1 MQLDKI
7 IMKEGMVDAY
17 WEIADAVDKSAGK
30 TEEVMLFHKF
40 DHDPCYQQ
48 KFVSAEVFRKSDDFL
63 FRGNNFP
70 VQENA
75 EKQTKLAM
83 HFSIEIYGNVSDE
96 VIEKTNS
103 LEFPLKHFSTS
114 SVG

>member
-7 IMKEGMVDAY
+7 IMKEGMVHAY
-17 WEIADAVDKSAGK
+17 SEIADAADKSANE
-30 TEEVMLFHKF
+30 TEEVMLFHYF
-40 DHDPCYQQ
+40 DHDPYYQQ
-48 KFVSAEVFRKSDDFL
+48 KFVSTPVYRESDVFL
-63 FRGNNFP
+63 FRGDNSL
-70 VQENA
+70 VQEDV
-75 EKQTKLAM
+75 EKQMKLAM

>member
-7 IMKEGMVDAY
+7 IMNEGMVDAY

-48 KFVSAEVFRKSDDFL
+48 KFVSAGVFRKSDDFL

>member
-1 MQLDKI
+1 
-7 IMKEGMVDAY
+7 MVHAY
-17 WEIADAVDKSAGK
+17 SEIADAADKSANE
-30 TEEVMLFHKF
+30 TEEVILFHNF
-40 DHDPCYQQ
+40 DHDPYYQQ
-48 KFVSAEVFRKSDDFL
+48 KFVSTAVYRESDDFL

-96 VIEKTNS
+96 VIQKTNS
-103 LEFPLKHFSTS
+103 LEFPLKRFATS